1 MASLASSILEEHLV
15 RGELVPGTE
24 IGLRVDQTLAQDAT
38 GTMAMMQFELFGA
51 ARVQVETAVV
61 YVDHNILQID
71 FKNPDDHRFLQ
82 AMAAKYG
89 TWFSRPGNGICH
101 YIHCERFAVP
111 GKTLI
116 GADSHTTQSGSCAM
130 IAIGAG
136 GLDVAVC
143 MAGHPFELPC
153 PKIVGVHL
161 ENELALPWIQAKDVI
176 LELLRRRGV
185 RGGRGCIFEFHGP
198 GVATLSYTERGT
210 IANMI
215 AELGATGAVFPADH
229 QTRAW
234 LEEQGRAEDFV
245 ELPTGDQGDFDEEEE
260 IDLAALVPLVARP
273 SSPGNV
279 VPVDEVVGTKLAQVC
294 IGSSVNSSYEDL
306 ALAGSVLRGTQISE
320 ELVSATATPGSRQIL
335 DQITRS
341 GTYVDLLAA
350 GVRML
355 EPACGPC
362 VGMGQ
367 APPSGS
373 ASLRTFNRNFPG
385 RSGTADDQ
393 VYLCSPAVAAA
404 SMLSGVISDPR
415 ELAQVELPPRPV
427 ARPEVVQKHIL
438 EPAPAEE
445 AASIE
450 IPRGPNIKPPPEQ
463 KPLPDE
469 LQMRVLIV
477 APDDISTGDLSPD
490 GATVMAYRS
499 NVPAIAEFTF
509 QHRDKEFPRRAK
521 EWDGGFI
528 VAGENY
534 GQGSSREHAALAPA
548 QLGVRAVIA
557 KSFARIHRRNL
568 IAQGIVPL
576 LFQDPSHYDRADLGQ
591 TWRISELHSIA
602 EGNDDLPVETS
613 EGDTFILTHDLLPRE
628 REIVV
633 AGGLI
638 RYLSEQQ
645 PARA

>member
-1 MASLASSILEEHLV
+1 MASLARTILEEHLI
-15 RGELVPGTE
+15 RGELTPGTE
-24 IGLRVDQTLAQDAT
+24 IAIAVDQALAQDAT
-38 GTMAMMQFELFGA
+38 GTMAMMQFELFGHE
-51 ARVQVETAVV
+51 RVEVETAVV

-71 FKNPDDHRFLQ
+71 FKNPDDHQFLQ

-89 TWFSRPGNGICH
+89 AWFSRPGNGICH
-101 YIHCERFAVP
+101 YIHCERFAAP

-153 PKIVGVHL
+153 PKIVGVFL
-161 ENELALPWIQAKDVI
+161 ENELARPWIQAKDVI

-185 RGGRGCIFEFHGP
+185 RGGRGCVFEFTGP
-198 GVATLSYTERGT
+198 GVHSLSYTERGT

-215 AELGATGAVFPADH
+215 AELGATGAVFPSDDA
-229 QTRAW
+229 TRSW
-234 LEEQGRAEDFV
+234 LTEQQREEDFT
-245 ELPTGDQGDFDEEEE
+245 ELSTGDTGDFDDEEH
-260 IDLAALVPLVARP
+260 IDLAELVPLVAKP

-279 VPVDEVVGTKLAQVC
+279 VPVEELVGTAIQQVC

-306 ALAGSVLRGTQISE
+306 ALCGAVMRGQRLAE
-320 ELVSATATPGSRQIL
+320 DLVSATATPGSRQIL

-341 GTYVDLLAA
+341 GTYVDLLMA

-367 APPSGS
+367 APPSG
-373 ASLRTFNRNFPG
+373 ANSLRTFNRNFPG

-404 SMLSGVISDPR
+404 SMLNGVISDPR
-415 ELAQVELPPRPV
+415 ELSVPELP
-427 ARPEVVQKHIL
+427 ARPPARPAVVQGHIL
-438 EPAPAEE
+438 EPVPADE
-445 AASIE
+445 ASSIE
-450 IPRGPNIKPPPEQ
+450 VPRGPNIKPPPEQ
-463 KPLPDE
+463 KELPDTLE
-469 LQMRVLIV
+469 LRVLIV

-509 QHRDKEFPRRAK
+509 QHRDPEFPRRAK
-521 EWDGGFI
+521 EWRGGFI
-528 VAGENY
+528 VAGDNY

-576 LFQDPSHYDRADLGQ
+576 LFKDESDYDKAELGQ
-591 TWRISELHSIA
+591 TWHIASLHAIA
-602 EGNDDLPVETS
+602 EGEDDLEVEI
-613 EGDTFILTHDLLPRE
+613 EGGGTFTVTHDFLPRE

-638 RYLSEQQ
+638 RYLKEQQ
-645 PARA
+645 PAGV